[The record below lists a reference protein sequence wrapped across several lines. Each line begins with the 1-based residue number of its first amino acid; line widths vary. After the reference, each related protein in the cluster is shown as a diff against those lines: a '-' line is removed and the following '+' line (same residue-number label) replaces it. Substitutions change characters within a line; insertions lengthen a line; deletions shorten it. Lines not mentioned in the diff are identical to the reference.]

1 MPAVTGMESAAA
13 ALRYWEQKQAVVAN
27 NLANASTDGFK
38 GERVFASLLDGASPV
53 GQSATDQSAGTLRQT
68 GVATDVALQ
77 GPGFFVVSTAAGERY
92 SRGGS
97 LEVSANQ
104 QLVDESGNPVL
115 GEKGPI
121 TLGNGPIE
129 ISASGQVSQNGKAVD
144 TLRVETA
151 PAGTELTHE
160 SGMLLLPPANSTAVP
175 PTQRNVKQGAVEQS
189 NVNSLG
195 SLVDM
200 ISVQRA
206 YSAVQKAIV
215 AIDSAHETAATQLA
229 KPL

>member
-1 MPAVTGMESAAA
+1 MDSAAA

-38 GERVFASLLDGASPV
+38 GERVFANLLNGALPV
-53 GQSATDQSAGTLRQT
+53 AQTATDQTAGTLRQT
-68 GVATDVALQ
+68 GVPTDVALP
-77 GPGFFVVSTAAGERY
+77 GPGYFVVSTSNGERL

-97 LEVSANQ
+97 LEVNATH
-104 QLVDESGNPVL
+104 QLVDSDGHPVL
-115 GEKGPI
+115 GDKGPI
-121 TLGNGPIE
+121 TLRNGQFDID
-129 ISASGQVSQNGKAVD
+129 STGQIKQDGKVVD
-144 TLRVETA
+144 RLRVETV

-160 SGMLLLPPANSTAVP
+160 GGTLLVPPADATAVP
-175 PTQRNVKQGAVEQS
+175 PNQRNVKQGAVEQS

-200 ISVQRA
+200 VSVQRA

-215 AIDSAHETAATQLA
+215 ELDSAHETAATQLA